1 MMVCKS
7 CRVAGAMNNRG
18 LDQLNKDRADLAER
32 SFDAA
37 RAYHDECKGCDC
49 QHVVAV
55 KMHD

>member
-1 MMVCKS
+1 MVCKS
-7 CRVAGAMNNRG
+7 CRIAGAMNNRG
-18 LDQLNKDRADLAER
+18 RDQLSKDRADLAER